1 MSEKRIAAVLV
12 VRNEVD
18 IIRLCVLHHLA
29 IGCERIFVLD
39 NGSSDGTEVVL
50 QRLAARVPLS
60 WSSDAGTYQQAEF
73 ATGLAHQA
81 ARDGADWILPL
92 DADEFWVAPNGLHA
106 ALDSSSDSGA
116 MEVARVEFIQ
126 SRGQRHAQPAGVF
139 TMTRRV
145 AAPLEGL
152 ATIHAFQV
160 GECSMFEAKQAP
172 KLAVRASP
180 ELEISRGAHSASGL
194 LGSVEATD
202 AVTTLACAA
211 ARPRMSR
218 AQGGPWRSAGGRWRR
233 RNRGVAGPPLGGTCS
248 RRDARLGVG
257 GALLRRGRYVAGR
270 GQTCAARPRRPAC
283 RDPYTVGASRAKA
296 AHGAGDATHVFDSDH
311 R

>member
-60 WSSDAGTYQQAEF
+60 WSSDAGTYRQAEF
-73 ATGLAHQA
+73 ATGLAHEA

-145 AAPLEGL
+145 AAPLDGL

-160 GECSMFEAKQAP
+160 GECSMFEARQAP

-180 ELEISRGAHSASGL
+180 ELEISRGAHAASGL

-202 AVTTLACAA
+202 AVTILHAPLRARACLVRKAVHGDRLEDAGAEGIAGWQVRHWAALARAGTLD
-211 ARPRMSR
+211 
-218 AQGGPWRSAGGRWRR
+218 SAWEAHSYGEDDT
-233 RNRGVAGPPLGGTCS
+233 LQ
-248 RRDARLGVG
+248 VG
-257 GALLRRGRYVAGR
+257 
-270 GQTCAARPRRPAC
+270 PRRVPLVRDDRLAVTLTRWVRPA
-283 RDPYTVGASRAKA
+283 PKQLMARAMRR
-296 AHGAGDATHVFDSDH
+296 TY
-311 R
+311 